1 MPLVQF
7 VQRVE
12 VHAHPLA
19 SILFLFTTINA
30 HHHHFL
36 ERPLFRNRLRGRVFH
51 FVYFWFMV
59 CCYKQQPAAISS
71 SSRMQAAASYAWRAR
86 FSTCSSSS
94 SSSVSVSHSVDK
106 A

>member
-36 ERPLFRNRLRGRVFH
+36 ERPLFQLL
-51 FVYFWFMV
+51 
-59 CCYKQQPAAISS
+59 
-71 SSRMQAAASYAWRAR
+71 AWTR
-86 FSTCSSSS
+86 FSFCLFL
-94 SSSVSVSHSVDK
+94 DYGLLL
-106 A
+106 